1 MAIKPAKASFSLSNV
16 TQESMVPVS
25 AVSLSTSKIELTE
38 EDQET
43 LDNINASNKFEILNK
58 QSLNPLKPIVV
69 GNTEFVPVATGNT
82 SPDATG
88 LKAQFGEGNVLS
100 VNNITKLFEIQRQ
113 IRNANLANSEKL
125 LKIAKG
131 YDNSLILEEVRKKM
145 KEVFDDIVEEDIN
158 KTIENFIKVVG
169 QNLTLS
175 RQAKSGEK
183 QASTFRS
190 SIVTKSPKLK
200 KVNTDNKNDP
210 YYKTLIEYAAYEI
223 ILYEAIEFL
232 SGILRFKNAA
242 EKSWSI
248 LESTS
253 FTAIKDMSFDSLG
266 TAASNFIDS
275 SNLSGIGAHNMSNP
289 GNERFSDVIGV
300 NTSASST
307 DTALVMQ
314 TIVSA
319 YDEILLKKGYHDDM
333 LNFEKINI
341 KSKPK
346 IQTSDPVRDAL
357 MTLQKSWLVGLYD
370 ETLDYNIGN
379 ARTNDTRSPYQTRNN
394 PKNAIDDNNNE
405 GTGLDSVEGFLG
417 ESKINKI
424 MSNFPREMGDS
435 EVYGELLSACMFND
449 AFDIAQFQT
458 TSTAPALYYLDNSRL
473 AAGDINQFFKSI
485 LGDDLANTMRP
496 DDGQYGVSDVDYDPL
511 DSNPLAG
518 SLGKYLSSKQSADN
532 DFRYLPFESTQ
543 NYAGA
548 TKYLTGPEYFI
559 DVALQRG
566 DRSFADF
573 TKFTT
578 NYKMFSKYYIT
589 DVEKRTKMFEVEESF
604 ISLCTMIGEDLET
617 EAASFDKDLPR
628 FAMLVKNAKTRKGMA
643 KAFKSAYFGNMILG
657 QSDDT
662 ADSKKDAGDPFIER
676 TDTITKRQARQR
688 IVRYKA
694 NKILRDFIVNTLNVP
709 SSKLR
714 EINDN
719 DFRNL
724 GGEKY
729 TSIKEKEYTKKD
741 KNFDK
746 INGTKI
752 INEGTQ
758 EPLSNKKEYKIH
770 KQSGKNYK
778 GSDDHLN
785 KEQYQLDAGLRFGRT
800 SLKGFLSNKHFENT
814 IFEGSSTAR
823 TTFNQNRP
831 GLRKGGDLIDD
842 DIMKE
847 LPRKIRSQGGIYS
860 LSEHHRAFILFSF
873 VAKILQLSL
882 TIKASSSEGAK
893 KKKGKS
899 KSDNAYI
906 KLIGN
911 KDEFLGVKQAFL
923 DIGDNNLFV
932 SSYKSKSASF
942 RAAYSNT
949 TTSLREV
956 LESIRRRVQ
965 KISQLVLT
973 PAVHSMMLDNQR
985 KKIVQYMSAGD
996 GSKRSQAAIDLLEN
1010 SKIRAFKNSLSLISE
1025 ESVSEM
1031 FNSYIHTFVPK
1042 KSSIFTFE
1050 DVTSPK
1056 QVKLMIKILSNPG
1069 YGFLSSEKRGNPVVS
1084 HVGVTNSMLATMR
1097 YEAYRETG
1105 NVSFLESKRFCVN
1118 IFKRNEIDSQ
1128 EVVYPKTFLFDSK
1141 YQIHDHDQLGD
1152 SLNHIANYS
1161 DTWTFDNIVDNIE
1174 FTSWSDDVEGQE
1186 NEDPFNNLKEAYRPK
1201 RTLGSKM
1208 INQNNISK
1216 DLLINH
1222 INDYAIKIYYRYALG
1237 LELETY
1243 SFTLNSRS
1251 IDYSNPAGGFGS
1263 ASSEMLQNYNDL
1275 INQITNAYPA
1285 ANIDPILAAELYR
1298 SIKTISATPIYA
1310 LSEKTKR
1317 VLLPKKFDRVL
1328 SIPFN
1333 DKDFVLYTPAFDKEF
1348 EEIFKTTPNFSY
1360 TSRIARP
1367 DLKYGGQQNSQTY
1380 IASNPLRKTVEEKYK
1395 DNCKEDFPEIFSTYV
1410 TITILPE
1417 GTN

>member
-16 TQESMVPVS
+16 TQEAMATVP

-113 IRNANLANSEKL
+113 IRDANLANSEML

-131 YDNSLILEEVRKKM
+131 YDNGLILEAVREKM

-158 KTIENFIKVVG
+158 KTIENFIKVIG
-169 QNLTLS
+169 QNLTLT
-175 RQAKSGEK
+175 RKGKAGK
-183 QASTFRS
+183 QDGTFRG

-266 TAASNFIDS
+266 TNVVNFIDES
-275 SNLSGIGAHNMSNP
+275 SLSGVGAHNTNNP
-289 GNERFSDVIGV
+289 GSERFSDVMGIS
-300 NTSASST
+300 TSAEST
-307 DTALVMQ
+307 DTALIMQ
-314 TIVSA
+314 TIVSS

-333 LNFEKINI
+333 LDFEKSTI
-341 KSKPK
+341 KTKPT
-346 IQTSDPVRDAL
+346 IQTLDPVRDAL
-357 MTLQKSWLVGLYD
+357 MALQKSWLVGLYD
-370 ETLDYNIGN
+370 ETLDYSISGQ
-379 ARTNDTRSPYQTRNN
+379 AGVELEKSPYGIAGS
-394 PKNAIDDNNNE
+394 PKVTIDD
-405 GTGLDSVEGFLG
+405 GSVGLSSVEGFLD

-424 MSNFPREMGDS
+424 MSNFPNEMGDS

-449 AFDIAQFQT
+449 AFDIAQPQEGT
-458 TSTAPALYYLDNSRL
+458 IAPSLFYLNNKRS
-473 AAGDINQFFKSI
+473 GPGNINEFYKAI
-485 LGDDLANTMRP
+485 LGDKLTETLRP
-496 DDGQYGVSDVDYDPL
+496 SDGLYSKAEKFIDYDPL

-518 SLGKYLSSKQSADN
+518 PLGEYLSSKQSADN

-543 NYAGA
+543 NYSGGV
-548 TKYLTGPEYFI
+548 KYLTGPEYFI

-566 DRSFADF
+566 DRSFKDF
-573 TKFTT
+573 EKFTS
-578 NYKMFSKYYIT
+578 NYKNFSKSYIS
-589 DVEKRTKMFEVEESF
+589 DVEKRTKIFEVEESF
-604 ISLCTMIGEDLET
+604 IALCTMIGEDLET
-617 EAASFDKDLPR
+617 EAASFDKYLIR

-657 QSDDT
+657 QDDNT
-662 ADSKKDAGDPFIER
+662 ARTEKKAGDPFIEQKS
-676 TDTITKRQARQR
+676 DTITKKQSRQR

-694 NKILRDFIVNTLNVP
+694 NTLLRDFIINTLNVP
-709 SSKLR
+709 SSKLKDAR
-714 EINDN
+714 DY
-719 DFRNL
+719 DHRNL
-724 GGEKY
+724 GGNRY
-729 TSIKEKEYTKKD
+729 GQSIKQKEYAEKD
-741 KNFDK
+741 KNFNK
-746 INGTKI
+746 ISGTKI
-752 INEGTQ
+752 INAGTQ

-770 KQSGKNYK
+770 KQSGKKYT
-778 GSDDHLN
+778 GSDKLN
-785 KEQYQLDAGLRFGRT
+785 YEQYRVDAGLRFGRT
-800 SLKGFLSNKHFENT
+800 ALSDFLSNKHFENT
-814 IFEGSSTAR
+814 IFEGSSSAR
-823 TTFNQNRP
+823 TAFNQNRP
-831 GLRKGGDLIDD
+831 GLERGGDFDNEF
-842 DIMKE
+842 MKAF
-847 LPRKIRSQGGIYS
+847 PKTIRSQGGIYS

-882 TIKASSSEGAK
+882 TIKAKSSETK
-893 KKKGKS
+893 KKNSGV
-899 KSDNAYI
+899 I
-906 KLIGN
+906 TLIGN
-911 KDEFLGVKQAFL
+911 KDELLGIKQAFL
-923 DIGDNNLFV
+923 DIGDNSLFV
-932 SSYKSKSASF
+932 GSYGSKSESF
-942 RAAYSNT
+942 QTAYSNT
-949 TTSLREV
+949 TISLREV
-956 LESIRRRVQ
+956 LESIRRRTQ
-965 KISQLVLT
+965 KIAQLVLT
-973 PAVHSMMLDNQR
+973 PAVHSVMLDNQR

-1010 SKIRAFKNSLSLISE
+1010 SKIRAFENSLALISE

-1031 FNSYIHTFVPK
+1031 FNSYIQTFIPK

-1050 DVTSPK
+1050 DETSLK

-1084 HVGVTNSMLATMR
+1084 HVGITNSMLATMR
-1097 YEAYRETG
+1097 YEAYKETG
-1105 NVSFLESKRFCVN
+1105 NVLFLESKRFCVN
-1118 IFKRNEIDSQ
+1118 IFKRNEIDAQ

-1141 YQIHDHDQLGD
+1141 YQIHDHDQLGE
-1152 SLNHIANYS
+1152 SLNHITNYS

-1174 FTSWSDDVEGQE
+1174 FTSWSDEVEGQE

-1201 RTLGSKM
+1201 RTLGSTM

-1222 INDYAIKIYYRYALG
+1222 INDYAIKIYYKYALG
-1237 LELETY
+1237 LELETH

-1251 IDYSNPAGGFGS
+1251 IDYSNPRGGFGS
-1263 ASSEMLQNYNDL
+1263 SRSEMLQNYNDL

-1285 ANIDPILAAELYR
+1285 ANIDPVLASELYR

-1310 LSEKTKR
+1310 LGEKTKR

-1348 EEIFKTTPNFSY
+1348 EELFKTTPNFSY

-1380 IASNPLRKTVEEKYK
+1380 ISSNPLRKSPEEKYK